1 MANIEK
7 YLPSRFQDIEEFMSL
22 CLAED
27 PEFDNMAKIRVKWLN
42 NKFPR
47 EADLDGIKIFEK
59 ILELKPLDTDTIED
73 RRERIIAKLN
83 ARLPYT
89 WIQLHRMMAAI
100 CGWEGYT
107 LHLEDFVL
115 LVYLSLENNDKIRF
129 VIDLLYEVLPMHIMI
144 RIERAID
151 EYNKIAIRSYSK
163 NIGKAKILPYQKRN
177 LNVNVVSNTATATQA
192 LHLME
197 IRPFNELP
205 QVRRYHSKIA
215 TTAQKILSIKIKAK
229 I

>member
-163 NIGKAKILPYQKRN
+163 NLGTAKILPYQKRN

-215 TTAQKILSIKIKAK
+215 TTANKIISIKIKAK